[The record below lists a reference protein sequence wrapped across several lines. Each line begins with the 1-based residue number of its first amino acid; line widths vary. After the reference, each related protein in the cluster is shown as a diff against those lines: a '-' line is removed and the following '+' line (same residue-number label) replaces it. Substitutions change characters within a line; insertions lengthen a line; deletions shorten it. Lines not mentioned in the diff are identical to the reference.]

1 MSTAPPIAEAIN
13 RRIEA
18 AGISENSLAK
28 ATLIPRITLKR
39 IREGVAD
46 VKASQLARIALA
58 LNTTPADLFADA
70 DRITDAFPDA

>member
-1 MSTAPPIAEAIN
+1 MSTTPPIAEAIN

-18 AGISENSLAK
+18 AGISENSLSK

-46 VKASQLARIALA
+46 VKASQLERIARA
-58 LNTTPADLFADA
+58 LDTTPADLFADA
-70 DRITDAFPDA
+70 DRIQAGAA